1 LEGDGAKQR
10 LRKSTDRGEMA
21 RQASKACCG
30 GHKLFF
36 LLFSFL
42 RGVLLKFSL
51 SVGILLVYILSSF
64 VVGQKNIWQ

>member
-1 LEGDGAKQR
+1 
-10 LRKSTDRGEMA
+10 MA

-30 GHKLFF
+30 GHDKLFF
-36 LLFSFL
+36 LLFSLL